1 MASLSLLG
9 KFKKKCTPSRRP
21 QAALNADRWASAT
34 ATTTREIR
42 KIKRAEAKI
51 KKAEAKI
58 KKAEAKIKKA
68 AFLAAKEKASQRP
81 QSSIKRGKKTLK
93 YQKERNF
100 EDRQSFLEQK
110 LRLQKLNKLTLLREK
125 KRRKRKGY
133 SISPKF
139 EESLAEVKSA
149 VEKTELEL
157 VLHTQC
163 KVVAGS
169 KAELDRLQGT
179 NTSIGNLI
187 SSSVDNITD
196 EEVAGELAA
205 LQEELAA
212 EAAAAAEAA
221 EAAAAEAEAEAA
233 AETTGPTLP
242 SRLLTAEE
250 EEEFASW
257 GGRKTRRRRKRKT
270 KRKRRRKTKRKNK
283 RKTKRRRKRKR
294 KRKTRK
300 K

>member
-212 EAAAAAEAA
+212 EAAAA
-221 EAAAAEAEAEAA
+221 EAEAEAA